1 MFFLKLFERLQPEK
15 FKEEPLMDSRKL
27 LFVLLLM
34 ALLTACSITPEKP
47 VTRQELYKTQ
57 IFSEFTIKDSP
68 ESVLATLN
76 REGEVVLE
84 GKTKLGVEYFIKI
97 LATEKGLKIRVYA
110 K

>member
-1 MFFLKLFERLQPEK
+1 MRLRSIVTSCIMTI
-15 FKEEPLMDSRKL
+15 LVS
-27 LFVLLLM
+27 
-34 ALLTACSITPEKP
+34 ACSITPEKP
-47 VTRQELYKTQ
+47 VTRQELYRTN

-84 GKTKLGVEYFIKI
+84 GKTKFGEEYFVKI
-97 LATEKGLKIRVYA
+97 LATNSGLKIRLYA

>member
-1 MFFLKLFERLQPEK
+1 MRSFSMF
-15 FKEEPLMDSRKL
+15 
-27 LFVLLLM
+27 V
-34 ALLTACSITPEKP
+34 ALLAFSAILGCSIAPEKP
-47 VTRQELYKTQ
+47 ITRQELYKTN

-84 GKTKLGVEYFIKI
+84 GKSRYGDEFFIKI
-97 LATEKGLKIRVYA
+97 LATSAGLKIRLYA

>member
-1 MFFLKLFERLQPEK
+1 M
-15 FKEEPLMDSRKL
+15 M
-27 LFVLLLM
+27 LLLVS
-34 ALLTACSITPEKP
+34 ACSITPEKP
-47 VTRQELYKTQ
+47 VTRQELYKTN

-84 GKTKLGVEYFIKI
+84 GKTKFGEEYFVKI
-97 LATEKGLKIRVYA
+97 LATDSGLKIRLYA